1 MLKKLTILSLCAAS
15 AMAVHIGELNINNT
29 DVEAELRFDMG
40 QFNTMLDP
48 DTTYVGVRF
57 MRGSEEHSDNA
68 LDEDKNLLE
77 VNYLMQRPLDAHDA
91 LTLGIG
97 IKVDHTTAG
106 NLDFLAASLGIEAEY
121 RLPTA
126 VPLYVG
132 GAFYYAPEV
141 LAFMDARHY
150 VEGTVHVDIEVIQRG
165 RVTFGYR
172 NIETEYDVAGDGDV
186 SFNKSLYGGFKFAF

>member
-48 DTTYVGVRF
+48 DTTYIGVRY
-57 MRGSEEHSDNA
+57 MRGSEEHSDDA
-68 LDEDKNLLE
+68 LTEDKNLLE
-77 VNYLMQRPLDAHDA
+77 VNYLMQRPVDAHDA

-106 NLDFLAASLGIEAEY
+106 DLDFLAASLGIEAEY

-126 VPLYVG
+126 VPLYIG
-132 GAFYYAPEV
+132 GAFYYSPEV
-141 LAFMDARHY
+141 LSFMDARHY
-150 VEGTVHVDIEVIQRG
+150 VEGTAHVDIEVIERG
-165 RVTFGYR
+165 RVTLGYR
-172 NIETEYDVAGDGDV
+172 NIETEYDVSGDGDV
-186 SFNKSLYGGFKFAF
+186 SFNKSFYGGFKFAF